1 MGQFPFQIRTEY
13 PGSGNGFMAALGMM
27 IAAGN
32 DEAGSTKWKDDVGV
46 ERRYVTGPENF
57 TSVCDTGHR

>member
-1 MGQFPFQIRTEY
+1 MGQFPFQIRTQY

-32 DEAGSTKWKDDVGV
+32 DEAGSTK
-46 ERRYVTGPENF
+46 
-57 TSVCDTGHR
+57 